1 MKTSAP
7 IPTHIAR
14 PVSAALALF
23 AVLWTISTASAQPTI
38 TLTQLLAQ
46 GFTNGPLTGYSL
58 KVTGIRNISSAVFN
72 DIRPEPTAGGAV
84 QAHGGNVQLY
94 GLNYA
99 VAGASVE
106 GGKLSFNGSIS
117 LPPPLSDYESA
128 VADAHGLVV
137 GASGNIAFDQP
148 GGAFTIPKKFVIGA
162 LTLDSVTLI
171 INPAAQTF
179 GGSALIG
186 LGRGSVTEGLFCND
200 RVAGPKL
207 FGASVLVSGGKLD
220 ELGVMG
226 SNLRRPLGIA
236 TEAFLDV
243 LGARVGNLA
252 ANGGRDWY
260 VQGSATVNAGCP
272 PVGGPF
278 PVSIHA
284 TATVNSA
291 GFIEI
296 LGAADIFA
304 IPVGS
309 AYLRYN
315 PPYTVA
321 AGASVNFVNVFFAD
335 CGFQATS
342 GAQFSG
348 FGRGRLDIPRFV
360 PVAGGFTFA
369 AAEASFNNSGFR
381 GSVTVNVAPEIPRV
395 CTPSYCLPGGC
406 IYWWSPKW
414 SSPRRTCKRCWDGPC
429 IPAIC
434 TPRIPAVSATIGF
447 KFQNGG
453 FTFGAA
459 SAPADPMVEPWE
471 KSFQETIVEPE
482 TGDRLSFMA
491 NWARVDKCSTGPCGR
506 PIASGGGFSPASDPP
521 PVFFN
526 VPAGEESVMFRL
538 IWESPSNSFAFM
550 RVRYLDYPAL
560 SISSDEVSPTA
571 HILRPLDSW
580 PGAYM
585 VLDGS
590 RREAII
596 GIPNPPAGQYSV
608 ELEHTEA
615 LGNYAVE
622 LLRQN
627 LPPLVTVESVSQTE
641 SPTEYAINY
650 TTTLR
655 QGNPPTRFM
664 LAQVECVPGTT
675 RRVKAG
681 GIYLVDTIASLN
693 GERTYYLH
701 TDSLNVPDGEY
712 HVIVNIDDPQSLEV
726 EAISTQ
732 KITVRNAE
740 APEPVPS
747 FATRANAG
755 GFTISW
761 QPSPSSNILS
771 YIVAYTKS
779 ALGNEFEF
787 NVSTDA
793 GARTTT
799 ITNLSNGQPYLVTV
813 FAMGTNSLQSRPA
826 EKQRVIPTEGY
837 GLNAPI
843 IVSKPRVGATVDQ
856 SYVYFPE
863 IFDADDVLRPS
874 APLPDG
880 EEFPPTAEPQ
890 DGQGRRWT
898 LVTAPAGMTIDPSGV
913 ILWTPNDQQVTNHTV
928 TVRVTDLSS
937 LPPLQDAG
945 SLVSPRFGEQT
956 YTLTV
961 VGANNP
967 PAFERNHYRFLTTPP
982 ATAYEGEVYRYVPV
996 VLFPTNKF
1004 TLTID
1009 DGPPGLTVVQEGTAP
1024 NTTNVVLWTV
1034 PANALGHR
1042 VVLRAVPDLGPET
1055 STDDTVLQ
1063 EYFLDVSAPSKRLPQ
1078 PTFITRA
1085 TPTPE
1090 GFGLRWVGNAAA
1102 YQVQRATNLFT
1113 PTNTVWQN
1121 TGGPRP
1127 GDAVN
1132 FHVDTNAVPGGAF
1145 YRVLE
1150 IP

>member
-1 MKTSAP
+1 MAS
-7 IPTHIAR
+7 
-14 PVSAALALF
+14 V
-23 AVLWTISTASAQPTI
+23 ASAQPTI

-58 KVTGIRNISSAVFN
+58 KVTGIRNVSSATFT
-72 DIRPEPTAGGAV
+72 DIRPEPTAGGQV

-99 VAGASVE
+99 VAGASVD
-106 GGKLSFNGSIS
+106 GGELSFNGAIS
-117 LPPPLSDYESA
+117 LPPPLNQYESA

-137 GASGNIAFDQP
+137 GASGNIGFDSP
-148 GGAFTIPKKFVIGA
+148 GGTFTIPQTFEIGA
-162 LTLDSVTLI
+162 LTIDEVTLT

-186 LGRGSVTEGLFCND
+186 VGKGPSGSYCPPPFSP
-200 RVAGPKL
+200 GPPL
-207 FGASVLVSGGKLD
+207 FGASVLVVGGRLD

-226 SNLRRPLGIA
+226 SNLRRPLG
-236 TEAFLDV
+236 TTGAFLDV
-243 LGARVGNLA
+243 LGGKVGNLA
-252 ANGGRDWY
+252 DNGGRNWF
-260 VQGSATVNAGCP
+260 VQANATINAGCA
-272 PVGGPF
+272 VGGVF
-278 PVSIHA
+278 PVSVHA
-284 TATVNSA
+284 QATVNSA
-291 GFIEI
+291 GFIDI
-296 LGAADIFA
+296 TGAADIFA

-321 AGASVNFVNVFFAD
+321 AGASVNYLSTFFAE
-335 CGFQATS
+335 CGFQVTT
-342 GAQFSG
+342 GPQFSG
-348 FGRGRLDIPRFV
+348 FGRGRLEIPRYV

-381 GSVTVNVAPEIPRV
+381 GSVTVNVTPAIPSV
-395 CTPSYCLPGGC
+395 CTPAYCLPGGC
-406 IYWWSPKW
+406 VYWWSPKW

-447 KFQNGG
+447 KFQNGS
-453 FTFGAA
+453 FTFGTAA
-459 SAPADPMVEPWE
+459 APADPMVEPWE

-506 PIASGGGFSPASDPP
+506 PILSRGGGGFSPAADPEIL
-521 PVFFN
+521 FFN
-526 VPAGEESVMFRL
+526 VPSGEESVMFRL
-538 IWESPSNSFAFM
+538 TWESPSNSLAFM
-550 RVRYLDYPAL
+550 SVRYSDYPAL

-571 HILRPLDSW
+571 HFLRPLDFW

-596 GIPNPPAGQYSV
+596 GIPNPPGGQYSV
-608 ELEHTEA
+608 AIDHTA
-615 LGNYAVE
+615 GLGNYAVE

-627 LPPLVTVESVSQTE
+627 LPPLVTVNSVNQTE
-641 SPTEYAINY
+641 QATEYAINY
-650 TTTLR
+650 STTLR

-681 GIYLVDTIASLN
+681 GIYLVDTVPSVN

-701 TDSLNVPDGEY
+701 TQSLNVPDGDY
-712 HVIVNIDDPQSLEV
+712 HVIVNIDDPPSLEV

-732 KITVRNAE
+732 RITVHNTE
-740 APEPVPS
+740 APAPVPS
-747 FATRANAG
+747 FATGANAG
-755 GFTISW
+755 GFSISW
-761 QPSPSSNILS
+761 QPSPSSNIQN
-771 YIVAYTKS
+771 YIVAYTQS
-779 ALGNEFEF
+779 ALGTEFEF
-787 NVSTDA
+787 NVST
-793 GARTTT
+793 GPEARTATVT
-799 ITNLSNGQPYLVTV
+799 GLSNGHPYLVTV
-813 FAMGTNSLQSRPA
+813 FAMGTNGLQSCPA

-843 IVSKPRVGATVDQ
+843 IVSRPRVGATVDQ
-856 SYVYFPE
+856 PYVYFPE

-880 EEFPPTAEPQ
+880 EEFPPTAIPQ
-890 DGQGRRWT
+890 DGQGRQWT
-898 LVTAPAGMTIDPSGV
+898 LITAPAGMTIDPSGA
-913 ILWTPNDQQVTNHTV
+913 IMWTPNDQQVTNHTV

-937 LPPLQDAG
+937 LPPLPDAG

-967 PAFERNHYRFLTTPP
+967 PAFERNHCRFLTTPP
-982 ATAYEGEVYRYVPV
+982 ATAREGEVYRYVPI

-1004 TLTID
+1004 TLTVD
-1009 DGPPGLTVVQEGTAP
+1009 DGPPGLTVIQEGTAP
-1024 NTTNVVLWTV
+1024 NITDVVTWTV

-1042 VVLRAVPDLGPET
+1042 VVLRAVPDLGGSET
-1055 STDDTVLQ
+1055 GDDTVLQ
-1063 EYFLDVSAPSKRLPQ
+1063 EYFLDVTAPSKQLPQ

-1085 TPTPE
+1085 TPTPQ
-1090 GFGLRWVGNAAA
+1090 GFGLRWVGSAAA
-1102 YQVQRATNLFT
+1102 YQVQRATELLT
-1113 PTNTVWQN
+1113 PTNTLWQSI
-1121 TGGPRP
+1121 GDPRH

-1132 FHVDTNAVPGGAF
+1132 FQVDTNAVSSRAF
-1145 YRVLE
+1145 YRILIV
-1150 IP
+1150 P